1 LEPEVGIEPTTYRL
15 QGGRSAYTMT
25 TSIDGLGPSITN
37 ITVRLQATPFRT
49 TFDAT
54 PLPAADAG
62 QNLGV
67 SIKPA

>member
-1 LEPEVGIEPTTYRL
+1 MT
-15 QGGRSAYTMT
+15 T